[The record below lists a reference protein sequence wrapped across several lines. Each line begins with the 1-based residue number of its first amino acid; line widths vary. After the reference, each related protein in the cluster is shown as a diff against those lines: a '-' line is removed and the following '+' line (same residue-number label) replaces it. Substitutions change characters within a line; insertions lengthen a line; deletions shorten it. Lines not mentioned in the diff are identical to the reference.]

1 MGVLRSSAQSLQD
14 DVLTTDSLFR
24 DIRLKALVQEALQ
37 NNTDLR
43 MASLNITQAEALMKS
58 ARLTYLPSFALSPS
72 GTLSKMQG
80 AAATKSYT
88 FPLTMAWE
96 LSLGGRQKGEK
107 QMARAN
113 WMQAQQ
119 QVKYQQVLLTADV
132 CNAYYTLIMLDRQYV
147 LTQQSIRNQESSLAA
162 IRAFREVGKMD
173 ELAVNQADAALQ
185 ETKASLVELALQRS
199 KVETSLQ
206 LLLGREVIALD
217 NGTVA
222 QEAARSLPRST
233 WNEAV
238 LFGMDPAQS
247 IHLESLA
254 SRPDVQ
260 SAAAELTAACG
271 NERVALSALY
281 PTLYITADGGWTNNL
296 GEVVNPAKLLLN
308 MIGSLTQPLFARGTL
323 KAQKKV
329 AVAQR
334 EQAELNFEK
343 ALLLAGG
350 ELKDALDECGAARR
364 KQQSRR
370 QQVASSQRAW
380 QNSQDLLAYSQSV
393 TYLDVLT
400 AEASFLAAQLQESAD
415 WLEQQQAFINLYK
428 ALCPCPSSL
437 KPFPYRFVPEL

>member
-428 ALCPCPSSL
+428 ALCP
-437 KPFPYRFVPEL
+437 